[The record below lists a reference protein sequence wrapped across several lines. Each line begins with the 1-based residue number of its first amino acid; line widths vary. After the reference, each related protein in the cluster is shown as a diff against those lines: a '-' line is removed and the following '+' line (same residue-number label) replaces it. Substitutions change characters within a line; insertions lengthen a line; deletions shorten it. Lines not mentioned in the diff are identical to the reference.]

1 MSSTTDNARK
11 IIVTQALPYAN
22 ASLHLGHILEAVQTD
37 IWSRFQNKSG
47 NECLFFCADDT
58 HGTPVM
64 LKAKELGKSPE
75 DLIKEVQRDHEETY
89 KLYDIN
95 FTNYHTTHSDENK
108 KYSEQIYLKAKENDL
123 ITRRTINQLY
133 DVSES
138 MFLSDRFVKG
148 TCPKCGSTDQYGDG
162 CTKCGATY
170 HVSELKN
177 PVSAI
182 SGTKPV
188 NKESEHIFFDL
199 PKKLDT
205 LKEFLATANLQKP
218 ITNKLSEWVNDDL
231 QQWDISR
238 DAPYFGFKIPEEDNK
253 YFYVWLDAPIGY
265 IASID
270 NWATRNNKD
279 MDLLWSANSNYEI
292 YHFIGKDI
300 SYFHG
305 LFWPALLSASDL
317 RLPDGI
323 FVHGFLTIN
332 GEKMS
337 KSKGTG
343 ILAKE
348 FAKLCDP
355 ETLRYY
361 FAAKLNDKV
370 EDIDLNFE
378 DYVQRINSDLV
389 GKYLN
394 IASRCSSFIEKNSN
408 ELSDTFDN
416 DLLEEA
422 IKQKENIKECF
433 ESRNYSKAIRLIM
446 DIADLTNKYINDN
459 TPWKKDTKEAA
470 HIATTALNVFNILT
484 IYLSPIIP
492 NITKGAFKFLN
503 QDSQSFNDVELLLKN
518 KINKYKPL
526 LKRLEP
532 ITIPEEIPMSD
543 EENYINID
551 QFAEIDLRVAEIKA
565 ASHVDGAD
573 KLLQLTLDVG
583 DLGERNVFAG
593 IKKAYDPESLVGKMV
608 ILVSNLAPRKMKF
621 GLSEGMVLA
630 SSDDEGIYLISP
642 DSGATPGLRV
652 K

>member
-133 DVSES
+133 DESES

-148 TCPKCGSTDQYGDG
+148 TCPKCGATDQYGDG

-170 HVSELKN
+170 DVSELKN

-394 IASRCSSFIEKNSN
+394 IASRCSSFIGKNSN

-532 ITIPEEIPMSD
+532 IIIPEEKPMSD

-565 ASHVDGAD
+565 ASHVEGAD

>member
-1 MSSTTDNARK
+1 MSSTTNKTRK

-64 LKAKELGKSPE
+64 LKAKELGISPE
-75 DLIKEVQRDHEETY
+75 DLIKDVQKDHEETY

-108 KYSEQIYLKAKENDL
+108 KYSEKIYLKAKENNL
-123 ITRRTINQLY
+123 ITRKTINQLF
-133 DVSES
+133 DEAES

-148 TCPKCGSTDQYGDG
+148 TCPKCGASDQYGDG

-170 HVSELKN
+170 DVGELKD

-182 SGTKPV
+182 SGTKPI
-188 NKESEHIFFDL
+188 NKESEHVFFDL
-199 PKKLDT
+199 PKKLDV
-205 LKEFLATANLQKP
+205 LKNFLASADLQKP
-218 ITNKLSEWVNDDL
+218 ITNKLSEWLNDDL
-231 QQWDISR
+231 HQWDISR
-238 DAPYFGFKIPEEDNK
+238 DAPYFGFKIPEEEDK

-270 NWATRNNKD
+270 NWATKNNKD
-279 MDLLWSANSNYEI
+279 MDSLWSADSDYEI

-305 LFWPALLSASDL
+305 LFWPALLSGSDL
-317 RLPDGI
+317 KLPNGI
-323 FVHGFLTIN
+323 YVHGFLTIN

-348 FAKLCDP
+348 FAELCDP

-408 ELSDTFDN
+408 ALSSTFDN
-416 DLLEEA
+416 ELIEKAINQKEA
-422 IKQKENIKECF
+422 IEACF
-433 ESRNYSKAIRLIM
+433 ESRNYSKAVRLIM

-459 TPWKKDTKEAA
+459 TPWKKDIDEAA
-470 HIATTALNVFNILT
+470 QIATTALNVFNILS

-492 NITKGAFKFLN
+492 NITSEAFKFLN
-503 QDSQSFNDVELLLKN
+503 QEKQSFNDIELYLKN
-518 KINKYKPL
+518 NINKYKPL

-532 ITIPEEIPMSD
+532 IVIPEEKPMSE

-551 QFAEIDLRVAEIKA
+551 QFADIDLRVAKIKN

-593 IKKAYDPESLVGKMV
+593 IKKAYDPESIVGKMV
-608 ILVSNLAPRKMKF
+608 ILVSNLAPRQMKF

>member
-1 MSSTTDNARK
+1 
-11 IIVTQALPYAN
+11 
-22 ASLHLGHILEAVQTD
+22 
-37 IWSRFQNKSG
+37 
-47 NECLFFCADDT
+47 
-58 HGTPVM
+58 
-64 LKAKELGKSPE
+64 
-75 DLIKEVQRDHEETY
+75 
-89 KLYDIN
+89 
-95 FTNYHTTHSDENK
+95 
-108 KYSEQIYLKAKENDL
+108 
-123 ITRRTINQLY
+123 
-133 DVSES
+133 

-148 TCPKCGSTDQYGDG
+148 TCPKCGATDQYGDG

-170 HVSELKN
+170 DVSELKN

-348 FAKLCDP
+348 FAELCDP

-416 DLLEEA
+416 DLLEVA
-422 IKQKENIKECF
+422 IKQKEDIKECF

-503 QDSQSFNDVELLLKN
+503 QDSQSFNDIELLLKN

-532 ITIPEEIPMSD
+532 IIIPEEKPMSD

-608 ILVSNLAPRKMKF
+608 ILVSNLSPRKMKF